1 MPSKTSL
8 SFRRCK
14 QRRTRFRAETEGR
27 FHLPVGRGDV
37 RISEYSLE
45 RDSRHMNNKGPRH
58 EQHSKFKELK
68 FNKSKLKLGEGE
80 LKLGASKGF

>member
-1 MPSKTSL
+1 MLEFL
-8 SFRRCK
+8 SIRC
-14 QRRTRFRAETEGR
+14 
-27 FHLPVGRGDV
+27 V
-37 RISEYSLE
+37 E